1 MNQIVGSL
9 IEPKQA
15 SRRLEGGRLKRHW
28 HPLSVIYMHNFRREA
43 SEEAFIG
50 FFPILVRDFKPNTR
64 LTQWHIWNLTD
75 ALRRKSFAQGFLVHA
90 NGSS

>member
-1 MNQIVGSL
+1 
-9 IEPKQA
+9 
-15 SRRLEGGRLKRHW
+15 
-28 HPLSVIYMHNFRREA
+28 MHNFRREA

-50 FFPILVRDFKPNTR
+50 FFPILVRNFKPNTR

-75 ALRRKSFAQGFLVHA
+75 ALRRKLFAQGFLAHA